1 MSKPI
6 PAKNI
11 QNWKN
16 VSTSH
21 VRSEHDLLAWYEILE
36 LEASGE
42 YIPVVVDHSDDQ
54 PCSGKFLLHQ
64 GVQRRIAITLCHES
78 GSDIIWKD
86 VKEVVIGKYILVYVF
101 FCQII
106 GVLVVYF
113 I

>member
-16 VSTSH
+16 VRTSH

-36 LEASGE
+36 LEASGD

-54 PCSGKFLLHQ
+54 PCSGKLLLHQ
-64 GVQRRIAITLCHES
+64 GVQRRIANTLCHES

-86 VKEVVIGKYILVYVF
+86 VKEVVIGKHILT
-101 FCQII
+101 
-106 GVLVVYF
+106 
-113 I
+113 